1 MFLCDVLYVDCSR
14 TCTDRHNV
22 DIKQRSP
29 VAKLTYCNE
38 MCMIV
43 STCGITNRLER
54 SFAQSSVSDSRNEPS
69 LQTWCCD
76 SGIYMTKL
84 IAPTVPSTAT
94 HIRTRLI
101 TYQNMSFILADSQFT
116 TILWHLLWLRIG
128 ELYGIWV
135 QFNKQFVVVFLKMSL
150 PYRWQN
156 LILTTAKYTTYYIK
170 NTFLIMLHN
179 SSILYIFD

>member
-1 MFLCDVLYVDCSR
+1 MDWSP

-22 DIKQRSP
+22 DIKQHSP
-29 VAKLTYCNE
+29 VVKLTYCNE

-54 SFAQSSVSDSRNEPS
+54 SFAQSSVSDSGNEAS
-69 LQTWCCD
+69 LQTRCCD

-101 TYQNMSFILADSQFT
+101 IYQNMIFILADSPFT
-116 TILWHLLWLRIG
+116 VILWHLLCNLWLRMR
-128 ELYGIWV
+128 LYGIRV
-135 QFNKQFVVVFLKMSL
+135 SVVILLNESNSINKYLGFW
-150 PYRWQN
+150 R
-156 LILTTAKYTTYYIK
+156 
-170 NTFLIMLHN
+170 
-179 SSILYIFD
+179 